1 MRPPANRKARLSHEF
16 DDYFP
21 GVDRNDLQALNG
33 LCLEW
38 RVDLE
43 PNICAQEAMIKAMQA
58 AAGFEQPPAI
68 VPGSVGPCCAP
79 RSADSKSCLC
89 GPSPA
94 LLLTASSRRIL
105 AGHVHRP
112 QSQMPRL
119 EQRLSL
125 VTMTRRLR
133 MAAMGTLMRISGS
146 RVCVC
151 SVVCPVL
158 FTPGLTPSPNLASG
172 QPCTNS
178 NSSFQQPT
186 V

>member
-1 MRPPANRKARLSHEF
+1 MWAESR
-16 DDYFP
+16 
-21 GVDRNDLQALNG
+21 
-33 LCLEW
+33 
-38 RVDLE
+38 
-43 PNICAQEAMIKAMQA
+43 A
-58 AAGFEQPPAI
+58 AAHGIKPPY
-68 VPGSVGPCCAP
+68 
-79 RSADSKSCLC
+79 L
-89 GPSPA
+89 
-94 LLLTASSRRIL
+94 
-105 AGHVHRP
+105 GHVHRP